1 MSEGIKE
8 KNMKKKLIILMAAL
22 LLALALAGCGKTDEE
37 PAPLPEETAPAAS
50 ETPVPEETPEP
61 LPEETPEP
69 EVTPE
74 PEPEYDFEAE
84 EVSLRAPG
92 NGGLLDGSQYYV
104 QTVMADTPVEI
115 SAETPFSR
123 LYILW
128 HNMPDEWYLSTDGE
142 NYETVENQVFLHQ
155 CYDLPE
161 PTDRLF
167 LKVPED
173 SAICELYAFTDGNY
187 PDWVQQWSL
196 MEGEADILMFP
207 THSDDEW
214 CFFAGIVPLYAGELG
229 YKVQVVYMTNHVY
242 GDGVY
247 RVHELLNGLWYAGER
262 YYPEINYDAVDR
274 MFDSY
279 YEAQNF
285 YGEENFI
292 GFQVE
297 MIRKYQPLVVVG
309 HDLNGEYGHNT
320 HKLNGRCLP
329 KAVELAADSS
339 EFPESAETYGAW
351 DTQKMYIHM
360 YGENQIF
367 IDGFD
372 EPLDAFDGKTAME
385 VAVQALKYHVT
396 QIDYSYVRQGG
407 TQDSHLFGLY
417 RTTVGE
423 DVLKNDLLEN
433 TSRELYNED

>member
-1 MSEGIKE
+1 
-8 KNMKKKLIILMAAL
+8 MKKKTFFILTAAFL
-22 LLALALAGCGKTDEE
+22 LVLTLAACGKTDEK
-37 PAPLPEETAPAAS
+37 PAPLPVETAAEGSGISGENMQSTPEPVPK
-50 ETPVPEETPEP
+50 ETTDPEPEETS
-61 LPEETPEP
+61 EP
-69 EVTPE
+69 ELTSE
-74 PEPEYDFEAE
+74 PAYEFEAE
-84 EVSLRAPG
+84 EVRLRASG
-92 NGGLLDGSQYYV
+92 YGGLLDGSLYYV
-104 QTVMADTPVEI
+104 QTIPADTAVEI

-128 HNMPDEWYLSTDGE
+128 HNMPGEWYLSTDGE
-142 NYETVENQVFLHQ
+142 NYETVENQLYLHQ
-155 CYDLPE
+155 CYDLEE
-161 PTDRLF
+161 PAERIF

-173 SAICELYAFTDGNY
+173 SSICELYAFTEGYY
-187 PDWVQQWSL
+187 PSWVQQWSL

-207 THSDDEW
+207 THADDEW
-214 CFFAGIVPLYAGELG
+214 CFFAGIIPLYAGELG
-229 YKVQVVYMTNHVY
+229 YKVQVVYMTNHVF

-320 HKLNGRCLP
+320 HKLNGRCLME
-329 KAVELAADSS
+329 AVGLAADAG

-351 DTQKMYIHM
+351 DTQKMYIHL
-360 YGENQIF
+360 YGENQIY
-367 IDGFD
+367 IEDFD
-372 EPLDAFDGKTAME
+372 KPLDAFDGKTAME

-396 QIDYSYVRQGG
+396 QVDYSYVRQGG
-407 TQDSHLFGLY
+407 TQDSHVFGLY
-417 RTTVGE
+417 RSTVGE